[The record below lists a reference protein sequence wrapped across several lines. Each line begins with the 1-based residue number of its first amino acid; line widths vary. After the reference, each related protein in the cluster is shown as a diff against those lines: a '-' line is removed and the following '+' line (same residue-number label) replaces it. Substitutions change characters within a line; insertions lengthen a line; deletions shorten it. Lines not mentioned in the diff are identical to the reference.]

1 MNHHCACHFLLLQTF
16 KSEGFFALY
25 RGFVP
30 QFLRLFPW
38 NVIVSLNE
46 FLSCRHFYVSLKQ
59 FFYYFLNTSLKPCS
73 ILFKVLLTV
82 QQNTCILFICC
93 IYARDKAVILL
104 LSINVYWVLNC
115 ELSSG
120 NSDKMLLMVIKHA

>member
-46 FLSCRHFYVSLKQ
+46 FLSCRHFCVSLKQ

-73 ILFKVLLTV
+73 ILQCNKIHVFCSFAAFMPETRLSFCFFPS
-82 QQNTCILFICC
+82 TCIGCLFVNCRQAILTKCC
-93 IYARDKAVILL
+93 
-104 LSINVYWVLNC
+104 
-115 ELSSG
+115 
-120 NSDKMLLMVIKHA
+120 